1 MESQVMSSS
10 EDLREELKEFQ
21 KTFDKLTKEFND
33 IFYKFIDFSY
43 KAKVQMNLMQKKLI
57 RLEELERKRK

>member
-1 MESQVMSSS
+1 MSSA
-10 EDLREELKEFQ
+10 EELREELKEFQ
-21 KTFDKLTKEFND
+21 KTFEKLTNEFND

-43 KAKVQMNLMQKKLI
+43 KAKQQMNEMQKRLL